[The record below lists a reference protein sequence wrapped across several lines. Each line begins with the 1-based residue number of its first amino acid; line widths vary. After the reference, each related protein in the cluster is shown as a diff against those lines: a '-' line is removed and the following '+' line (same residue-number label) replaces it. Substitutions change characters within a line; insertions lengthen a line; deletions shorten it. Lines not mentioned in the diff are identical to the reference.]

1 MSIITVGNSQ
11 DANTQ
16 LQTAIGT
23 KKPIVVD
30 ISSTDFVVTGNCRV
44 MTSVG
49 GTKIV
54 VDMLCS
60 DGTITGVV
68 LPAIGAIP
76 IVNITKIIKV
86 GTDAENI
93 LLWPTEI

>member
-1 MSIITVGNSQ
+1 MSIITITNSQ

-16 LQTAIGT
+16 LQTALGT

-30 ISSTDFVVTGNCRV
+30 ISATDFVVPVNCRV

-54 VDMLCS
+54 VDMLCV
-60 DGTITGVV
+60 DGAITGVV

-93 LLWPTEI
+93 LLWPIDF